1 MNNFI
6 ADSSF
11 DDSLVKNKKVE
22 ANTEVEP
29 APELP
34 AQNVSISTSA

>member
-29 APELP
+29 AT
-34 AQNVSISTSA
+34 VSSPTINTI